1 MILPGFAS
9 TYSHAVFLY
18 LMHSAYV
25 VLISCLTFRALLS
38 FKCTLRARPSIP
50 FLWRAYWR
58 TLGAGTYLVGGG
70 DAAAHFSWRAH
81 FLVSCLF
88 FPLNFRLRVAAP
100 GISSVS
106 YWEGQKQTHT
116 HTLIDFEYLH
126 QPSEDQIV
134 LREIMSRVK

>member
-25 VLISCLTFRALLS
+25 VLILYLTFRALLS
-38 FKCTLRARPSIP
+38 FKCTLRVRPSIP
-50 FLWRAYWR
+50 VACVLAHPW
-58 TLGAGTYLVGGG
+58 GGHISSSGGG
-70 DAAAHFSWRAH
+70 NAAAHFSWRAH